1 MDWAPWTG
9 VIGTIVGTFVGA
21 GISIWSNRTTAR
33 RDRMERIAELLY
45 EAERVRGGVKQLIAD
60 KLQAHLNSGLANL
73 VVTRASEI
81 DAALASVGR
90 HAAYLELTEAPLEL
104 RFRIVVLQASTERLK
119 AIATELIAGFDSEK
133 DLDFELEEFEKARD
147 RLIQIARGPSRTHP
161 VDFSFSGLMRRVS
174 SNPRWDARPTRRG
187 RVGSTKLR

>member
-1 MDWAPWTG
+1 MDWTPWTG

-21 GISIWSNRTTAR
+21 GISIWSNRTTTR

-60 KLQAHLNSGLANL
+60 KLQGNLNSGLASL
-73 VVTRASEI
+73 VITRASEI

-90 HAAYLELTEAPLEL
+90 HAAYLELTEAPLHL
-104 RFRIVVLQASTERLK
+104 RFRILVLQSSTDRLK
-119 AIATELIAGFDSEK
+119 AIAAELIAGFDSEE

-147 RLIQIARGPSRTHP
+147 RLIHVARGPARDRPSGI
-161 VDFSFSGLMRRVS
+161 SFSRLMRRFS
-174 SNPRWDARPTRRG
+174 SRPRWDAKPTRRG
-187 RVGSTKLR
+187 RS